1 MATIAENLSKLLN
14 IKGAIKEALFF
25 VGQEVADKM
34 EDWAAAIREVCN
46 VPFENLGYDYE
57 LSNMYKTTFR
67 RAYINGKKLKD
78 YLDNYNGVIDTANA
92 LQNALGW
99 DRFIIQDYIFI
110 PQSDKLQGYN
120 VTGANG
126 ILSMPVITEKLLNFN
141 NSFNRKIWRL
151 NSPIIKITAPIT
163 NYGIGNNDLSL
174 LKYIELDAQYITDK
188 IDISSAVGQMYLLRV
203 VKIKGLGTINTS
215 TDLSLNIQHFVGV
228 NNDEFPNARQDLV
241 DTLLTNSFDRATAG
255 YSVFTISLS
264 QETFNLL
271 TEEEIT
277 AITNKGY
284 TITV

>member
-1 MATIAENLSKLLN
+1 MSIAEKLRKLLD

-34 EDWAAAIREVCN
+34 EDWAMAIRNICN
-46 VPFENLGYDYE
+46 VPFENLGYDDE
-57 LSNMYKTTFR
+57 LSSMYKTTFR

-78 YLDNYNGVIDTANA
+78 YLDNYNGVINTARA

-99 DRFIIQDYIFI
+99 DSSIIQDYIFF

-120 VTGANG
+120 ITGPNG
-126 ILSMPVITEKLLNFN
+126 ILSMPVITEKLLYYNNNFT
-141 NSFNRKIWRL
+141 RRIWRQ

-163 NYGIGNNDLSL
+163 NYGSGNNDLSL
-174 LKYIELDAQYITDK
+174 LKYIELDAQYITDN
-188 IDISSAVGQMYLLRV
+188 IQISSAVGQMYLLRV

-215 TDLSLNIQHFVGV
+215 TNLDIKVQHSVGV

-241 DTLLTNSFDRATAG
+241 DSLLTNSFDRAAAG
-255 YSVFTISLS
+255 YSVFTITLS

-277 AITNKGY
+277 AITAKGY
-284 TITV
+284 TLVV